1 MNTGKKVMEL
11 LRDLSGSDGFSPKDS
26 LKDDV
31 GLDSLAMVTL
41 LMMLEDTF
49 EIELKQSDMN
59 PLALVRVED
68 ITGLVEK
75 YLGNRDGASEENSIS
90 SPENTSEDPFNGHAA
105 SSAGSDQA

>member
-1 MNTGKKVMEL
+1 MNTEQKVMEL
-11 LRDLSGSDGFSPKDS
+11 LQELSGSDGFSPKDS
-26 LKDDV
+26 LQEDV

-59 PLALVRVED
+59 PLALIRVED
-68 ITGLVEK
+68 ITKLVEK
-75 YLGNRDGASEENSIS
+75 YLENCDGASEESVIS
-90 SPENTSEDPFNGHAA
+90 SPENTSEVPSNGHTA